1 MDHVSRNFING
12 IFLHNSLTVDNFLFL
27 QDFQF
32 FMQKII
38 LASAS
43 PRRKQ
48 LLEWADISFEILVAD
63 TDESYS
69 NSLSE
74 EEIAIHI
81 ATNKALAVKEKLAG
95 DEKALIISA
104 DTIVVLKKEIIGKP
118 VNREDAIS
126 ILTKL
131 SGQTHQVI
139 TGVCMIS
146 DHKTIQFSEMTEVQF
161 HPISLSQ
168 IEYYVDHYK
177 PYDKAGAYAIQE
189 WIGVTAVKS
198 IKGDFYNVMGLPVSR
213 VVMEINK
220 LGG

>member
-1 MDHVSRNFING
+1 
-12 IFLHNSLTVDNFLFL
+12 
-27 QDFQF
+27 
-32 FMQKII
+32 MQKII

-48 LLEWADISFEILVAD
+48 LLEWADISFEIMVAD

-74 EEIAIHI
+74 EDIAIHI
-81 ATNKALAVKEKLAG
+81 ATNKALAVKEKLNK
-95 DEKALIISA
+95 DENALIIAA
-104 DTIVVLKKEIIGKP
+104 DTIVVLNKEIIGKP
-118 VNREDAIS
+118 ANRQEAIS

-131 SGQTHQVI
+131 SGQTHHVI
-139 TGVCMIS
+139 TGVCILS
-146 DHKTIQFSEMTEVQF
+146 EDKTIQFSEITEVQF
-161 HPISLSQ
+161 HAINLSQ

-213 VVMEINK
+213 VVREIAQ
-220 LGG
+220 LVHSS